1 MQRVACLGSLP
12 VSVSA
17 NREGQ
22 GGAVPPPA
30 VGSDERDLVQRLEA
44 TGCRG
49 RRNPLL
55 TSPVRGDAHGGGTLN
70 GMREWR

>member
-1 MQRVACLGSLP
+1 MQRVAGLGSLP

-17 NREGQ
+17 NGEGQ
-22 GGAVPPPA
+22 GGAAPPPA
-30 VGSDERDLVQRLEA
+30 VGSQGRDLVRWLEVP
-44 TGCRG
+44 GCRG
-49 RRNPLL
+49 RRTPLL